1 MTKDI
6 AVTEVAQERVGE
18 HIDQQATECRA
29 DNGNVILN
37 AVRCAEILQ
46 LEHLVSK
53 HAADNADD
61 EFKDKGGDGIAGSP
75 AMISAKARPIAP
87 ARPPETPSSIRAV
100 SAVKVLPRWK
110 EEPVPSTLGMRKNS
124 YATKLSAAIIPMVA
138 IFWVVNLVLLSA
150 AIRIPSATTTNSRSH
165 ITAVDMDD
173 TSPHFAIFPVPL

>member
-61 EFKDKGGDGIAGSP
+61 EFKDKGGDGIARITGHDIGQS
-75 AMISAKARPIAP
+75 KADGTSQATGNAVQHQGGQCGKGVAQVERRTGAQHVGN
-87 ARPPETPSSIRAV
+87 AEKLIRNKA
-100 SAVKVLPRWK
+100 
-110 EEPVPSTLGMRKNS
+110 E
-124 YATKLSAAIIPMVA
+124 
-138 IFWVVNLVLLSA
+138 
-150 AIRIPSATTTNSRSH
+150 RSH
-165 ITAVDMDD
+165 NTDGCNFLGGEFGFAECSDQD
-173 TSPHFAIFPVPL
+173 TERHNNEQQEPHNSSRHG